1 MVDGWQAAE
10 AFVERILE
18 QRDEIEV
25 DIDGVVIKVNDFEQ
39 QSALGFVSRAPR
51 WAIARKFPA
60 QEEVTT
66 LLGVDFRVGRTG
78 AITPVARLQPVF
90 VGGVTVSNATLHNA
104 DEIARL
110 DARVGDQVIVRRAGD
125 VIPQIVKVLDD
136 RRGSELPNV
145 VFPDVC
151 PDCGVTLTRDL
162 DEVAIRCENSLLAPH
177 SKRQPSSI
185 LCPVKLWISMVSVKT
200 SAPAI

>member
-10 AFVERILE
+10 AFVERILQ

-66 LLGVDFRVGRTG
+66 LLGVDFQVGRTG

-110 DARVGDQVIVRRAGD
+110 DVRIGDRSSCAEQV
-125 VIPQIVKVLDD
+125 
-136 RRGSELPNV
+136 
-145 VFPDVC
+145 
-151 PDCGVTLTRDL
+151 T
-162 DEVAIRCENSLLAPH
+162 
-177 SKRQPSSI
+177 
-185 LCPVKLWISMVSVKT
+185 
-200 SAPAI
+200 